1 MTHFLS
7 CQPLPINPFPLSP
20 RTEMPRVV
28 PAAHRRGHS
37 QLSDARTLHD
47 RDLSSSGRRH
57 HGRLHCRGGEPT
69 LSSTIRTHAALT
81 SHGQRLEW
89 KRWWGREWRWHG
101 GWGRHMTM
109 MVHVIC
115 VQSTLMTRGL
125 TKRNV
130 NVNVPRPFVVFS
142 CFCFGFG
149 WCGCGGVARWL
160 LDHFWHCS

>member
-1 MTHFLS
+1 VLIERGKEKSTVCIHVKIPIANDSLPFMSTS
-7 CQPLPINPFPLSP
+7 SYQPFSFSP
-20 RTEMPRVV
+20 RTQMPRVV

-69 LSSTIRTHAALT
+69 LSFTIRTHAALT

-89 KRWWGREWRWHG
+89 KRWLGREWRWHG

-115 VQSTLMTRGL
+115 VQSTHM
-125 TKRNV
+125 KR
-130 NVNVPRPFVVFS
+130 
-142 CFCFGFG
+142 
-149 WCGCGGVARWL
+149 
-160 LDHFWHCS
+160 